1 MEYLYVS
8 EDPCLSYEL
17 QFIII
22 RCDITSHNVKAAG
35 YGHDCVPQVSPYL
48 CKPFMCSDVPRNWP
62 TSQMVLAITCSS
74 GGGVKAQSE
83 SRKILQQFTQIG
95 SQNSCQNSVRVVTN
109 GRSTRN
115 FRVVTS
121 LHYEHESGMSHWHEK
136 MSSMR
141 NSHGKIGGIW
151 RSHLPMR
158 RALLLLLW
166 LWSQGHIKG
175 YLYAYPI

>member
-62 TSQMVLAITCSS
+62 TSQM
-74 GGGVKAQSE
+74 E
-83 SRKILQQFTQIG
+83 FTQIG